1 MSTRTNT
8 RCTRTA
14 QILAL
19 AICAA
24 ISGNALADTAQ
35 NSAVQGD
42 KASLT
47 AAGFGNLDG
56 TGINVGIV
64 EADDAFA
71 NAFYGNGAANV
82 TAPNSTLV
90 NGNPD
95 LPGARMNFPQL
106 PANGGNPAGQL
117 PRGANA
123 GNFPN
128 ANFSIG
134 NHASEVTGVVMGQGV
149 SAAADLGIAPGAG
162 VQFAARDNLGLGGG
176 NTAAGQNDSAATI
189 QTIAQQINTPVVNMS
204 WGTPPGN
211 TIVGPNGTSVVTR
224 FVDWAATNYDKLMV
238 VAGNEGGPGI
248 PSDSYNSI
256 NVAASGAR
264 GFYNN
269 GKFQIGAGAVLNYGI
284 AANYNSS
291 NITTNVSPI
300 TGYGR
305 IKTDIIAPGGNPTSA
320 GNVGTFNAP
329 PAFDNNL
336 FQTTAGGQYEYS
348 STNAGG
354 VPFYQQDSFNGGATT
369 AQYGMAGDNTAPF
382 IPGPPFA
389 ARNPGPN
396 LGGGDFVQTGSLAGT
411 SFAAP
416 LVSGASSLLYQ
427 SYVNSPIGQGFS
439 ADHRVMKAILLNG
452 ATHTGPDGN
461 PILRADGV
469 TQWSRLAGK
478 GITPLP
484 VGTTAAQFGGSNPT
498 VQPGLDPQLGTGLL
512 NVVGSL
518 RNYAAGRQGPGL
530 VNPIGWDLN
539 TVPAGSAANT
549 IVSAYTISIPVSGA
563 FSATLCWDAPVAIAG
578 ATGNGSWQSTSVL
591 TRGTLTDLDLY
602 LFAVNP
608 DGSLGNNIDYSTSDI
623 DNVEYL
629 SDYLATGKYQIDVVN
644 AQFATPQDT
653 TYGLAWAVPEPPT
666 VLLLLMGLA
675 GLMGT
680 LLLRRRRALA
690 ERRP

>member
-305 IKTDIIAPGGNPTSA
+305 IKTDIIAPGGNPTTPATSA
-320 GNVGTFNAP
+320 HSMPRP
-329 PAFDNNL
+329 PS
-336 FQTTAGGQYEYS
+336 TTISFRRLPVA
-348 STNAGG
+348 STNTVRPTPAACHFTNRIPST
-354 VPFYQQDSFNGGATT
+354 VAPLRRNTAWRATT
-369 AQYGMAGDNTAPF
+369 
-382 IPGPPFA
+382 PPPSFLALPSLPETPVPIWVA
-389 ARNPGPN
+389 AI
-396 LGGGDFVQTGSLAGT
+396 
-411 SFAAP
+411 SFRPAA
-416 LVSGASSLLYQ
+416 
-427 SYVNSPIGQGFS
+427 SP
-439 ADHRVMKAILLNG
+439 
-452 ATHTGPDGN
+452 
-461 PILRADGV
+461 
-469 TQWSRLAGK
+469 
-478 GITPLP
+478 
-484 VGTTAAQFGGSNPT
+484 
-498 VQPGLDPQLGTGLL
+498 
-512 NVVGSL
+512 
-518 RNYAAGRQGPGL
+518 
-530 VNPIGWDLN
+530 
-539 TVPAGSAANT
+539 VPALPRLLSP
-549 IVSAYTISIPVSGA
+549 VRRLCSIS
-563 FSATLCWDAPVAIAG
+563 
-578 ATGNGSWQSTSVL
+578 
-591 TRGTLTDLDLY
+591 
-602 LFAVNP
+602 
-608 DGSLGNNIDYSTSDI
+608 
-623 DNVEYL
+623 
-629 SDYLATGKYQIDVVN
+629 
-644 AQFATPQDT
+644 
-653 TYGLAWAVPEPPT
+653 PT
-666 VLLLLMGLA
+666 
-675 GLMGT
+675 
-680 LLLRRRRALA
+680 
-690 ERRP
+690 

>member
-1 MSTRTNT
+1 M
-8 RCTRTA
+8 
-14 QILAL
+14 
-19 AICAA
+19 
-24 ISGNALADTAQ
+24 
-35 NSAVQGD
+35 
-42 KASLT
+42 
-47 AAGFGNLDG
+47 
-56 TGINVGIV
+56 
-64 EADDAFA
+64 
-71 NAFYGNGAANV
+71 
-82 TAPNSTLV
+82 
-90 NGNPD
+90 
-95 LPGARMNFPQL
+95 
-106 PANGGNPAGQL
+106 
-117 PRGANA
+117 
-123 GNFPN
+123 
-128 ANFSIG
+128 
-134 NHASEVTGVVMGQGV
+134 
-149 SAAADLGIAPGAG
+149 
-162 VQFAARDNLGLGGG
+162 
-176 NTAAGQNDSAATI
+176 
-189 QTIAQQINTPVVNMS
+189 
-204 WGTPPGN
+204 
-211 TIVGPNGTSVVTR
+211 
-224 FVDWAATNYDKLMV
+224 
-238 VAGNEGGPGI
+238 
-248 PSDSYNSI
+248 
-256 NVAASGAR
+256 
-264 GFYNN
+264 
-269 GKFQIGAGAVLNYGI
+269 
-284 AANYNSS
+284 
-291 NITTNVSPI
+291 
-300 TGYGR
+300 
-305 IKTDIIAPGGNPTSA
+305 
-320 GNVGTFNAP
+320 
-329 PAFDNNL
+329 
-336 FQTTAGGQYEYS
+336 
-348 STNAGG
+348 
-354 VPFYQQDSFNGGATT
+354 
-369 AQYGMAGDNTAPF
+369 
-382 IPGPPFA
+382 
-389 ARNPGPN
+389 
-396 LGGGDFVQTGSLAGT
+396 
-411 SFAAP
+411 
-416 LVSGASSLLYQ
+416 
-427 SYVNSPIGQGFS
+427 NSPIGQGFS

-518 RNYAAGRQGPGL
+518 RNYAAERQGPGL

-623 DNVEYL
+623 NNVEYL
-629 SDYLATGKYQIDVVN
+629 SDYLATGKYQINVVN